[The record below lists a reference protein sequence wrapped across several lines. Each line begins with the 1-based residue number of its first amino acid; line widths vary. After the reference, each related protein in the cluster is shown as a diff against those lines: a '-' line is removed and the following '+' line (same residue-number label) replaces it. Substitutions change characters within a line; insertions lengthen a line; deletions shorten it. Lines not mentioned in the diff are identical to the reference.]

1 MIGNGAK
8 PLPVRK
14 KDHYVGVRF
23 NILDHENGW
32 YIVQADI
39 PDNKSREFSDNFDY
53 LIFDE
58 NSNEAIINLVVW

>member
-14 KDHYVGVRF
+14 KDYYGSRF
-23 NILDHENGW
+23 DIDYENGW
-32 YIVQADI
+32 YIVQADN
-39 PDNKSREFSDNFDY
+39 PDNKPNDFVDVFDY

-58 NSNEAIINLVVW
+58 NTNEAIINLVVW